1 VGDRE
6 REEESLLNQNLKR
19 KKTVFSNNKI
29 LIVCLVRERE
39 REKERAREEWRECRV
54 KRNEEERGIYGIR
67 AHSR

>member
-1 VGDRE
+1 MFSKRE
-6 REEESLLNQNLKR
+6 
-19 KKTVFSNNKI
+19 
-29 LIVCLVRERE
+29 RERE

>member
-1 VGDRE
+1 M
-6 REEESLLNQNLKR
+6 KR

-39 REKERAREEWRECRV
+39 REREKERAREKWRECRV

>member
-1 VGDRE
+1 M
-6 REEESLLNQNLKR
+6 KR